1 MQVIAIYIHRFARKP
16 KIKEKSEKWIKE
28 FVNKLIKRK
37 KLVEK
42 ITRKGHYRD
51 ARIYEEYVAMSDE
64 VFKTVERSLGLIHT
78 AGNLYPFAEI
88 GECVFVQIIYDEIK
102 YYGHYIPAII
112 AQEYQII
119 EKCNAFYFVIKKEK
133 DHVVLVKIS
142 PSELIKYLYHLHAL
156 RVREAKRVVRAI
168 KRKIKLGKKET
179 FPSSV
184 FFIQWCLM
192 RFKPFFFAS
201 DIEEFYMDV
210 NPQKND
216 VIAVKMISDYGEIIF
231 VLQVLKVQKDCF
243 VARYISVGIAALLQN

>member
-1 MQVIAIYIHRFARKP
+1 VIAIYIRSFARKP
-16 KIKEKSEKWIKE
+16 KIKEKSEKWIAK
-28 FVNKLIKRK
+28 FLNKLAKRK

-42 ITRKGHYRD
+42 ITREGHYRD
-51 ARIYEEYVAMSDE
+51 ARICEEYIAMSSE
-64 VFKTVERSLGLIHT
+64 VLEMVERRLRYTLGD
-78 AGNLYPFAEI
+78 LYPFAEI

-112 AQEYQII
+112 AQECQII